1 MCIVKR
7 KAYLQAVQRVG
18 EYLVW
23 LQGWLAS
30 SVARLISAPQPEQLT
45 GSNCACAGSPA
56 PAWSVCCS
64 TSCATSVYR
73 FGKLQAAKYYTS
85 DIDQCK

>member
-7 KAYLQAVQRVG
+7 KTHLQAVQRVG

-30 SVARLISAPQPEQLT
+30 SVARLSSAPQPEQLT

-73 FGKLQAAKYYTS
+73 FGKLESANYYSS